1 MIVMR
6 WLEASTVEELVSVGL
21 VSLVRVTLLEKDRL
35 ESLFP
40 FLAETI
46 NRDACCFAD
55 SWRMMS
61 LCAVFNFP
69 PFVHRHSD
77 SLPGKLSRR
86 HPPVYAPPG
95 SVDSER
101 IEKW

>member
-6 WLEASTVEELVSVGL
+6 WLEASTVEELVSAGL

-35 ESLFP
+35 ERLFP
-40 FLAETI
+40 FLAEMI

-77 SLPGKLSRR
+77 SLPGRLSRR
-86 HPPVYAPPG
+86 DPHVYAPPG